1 MTVREN
7 KVRHWWG
14 VHSWQFVVKYYLSA
28 AIITGVGN
36 ICSVVVCFWCIPR
49 ETGTTVQVDQKR
61 QADILCAPI
70 REETGALR
78 RARPKGPPVIV
89 MVSLSLGPRCNRVA

>member
-1 MTVREN
+1 MTVWEN

-61 QADILCAPI
+61 QADTLCAPI
-70 REETGALR
+70 REGLGHPGELAPR
-78 RARPKGPPVIV
+78 GPQ
-89 MVSLSLGPRCNRVA
+89 